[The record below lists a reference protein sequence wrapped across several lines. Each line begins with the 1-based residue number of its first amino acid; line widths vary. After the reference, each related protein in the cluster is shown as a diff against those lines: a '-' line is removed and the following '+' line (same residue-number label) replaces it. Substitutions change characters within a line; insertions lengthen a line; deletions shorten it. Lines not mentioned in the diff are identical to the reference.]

1 MTDLIPRSVLF
12 GNPEKISPRLSPD
25 GERLAYLAPDEGV
38 MNVWVRSRGQQDDR
52 PVTRD
57 RGRGIQAFFWAKN
70 NQQLLYIQ
78 DKNGDEN
85 WHIFAVGLDGPE
97 AKDLTPIDGVQA
109 QVLAVEDQFPDEILV
124 ALNDRDPVWHD
135 VYRLNLRTGERVLAA
150 QNDIGAVGWHADY
163 DFNVRV
169 AETPTAD
176 GGFAVLHRNDGDDDW
191 KPLTSWGAE
200 DAMNTYCAGFAED
213 NQHLWLINSVGEN
226 TSTLN
231 RIDLRTGEAEKVAS
245 DPDVDL
251 GSMMVD
257 PVTHQLEAISYIR
270 AREEWQALDSEVAK
284 DFEALK
290 ITAPGDFSVINR
302 DATNQTWLV
311 AFTLD
316 NGPTP
321 YYVFD
326 RKTREAEFL
335 FSSEPQLET
344 QPLVTME
351 PVVIKARDGLVLH
364 GYLSRPKDVS
374 GPMPAVLNVHGG
386 PWARDH
392 WGYRPEAQWLCNRGY
407 ACLQVNFRG
416 STGYGKAFINAADKE
431 WGGAMQDDI
440 TDAAEWLV
448 SEGIADPQRLAIFG
462 GSYGGFAVLSGLT
475 KTPDLYRCGV
485 DIVGPSNI
493 LTWLETIPP
502 YWKPFEAL
510 VHRRVG
516 HPTED
521 KALLQERSPVNHVDK
536 IQSPL
541 LIVQGRNDP
550 RVNREESLQIKA
562 ALEAAGKTVSFLEFD
577 DEGHGF
583 VKPENRL
590 KFYAVAEAFLAEH
603 LGGRCEP

>member
-25 GERLAYLAPDEGV
+25 GQRLAYLAPDEGV

-52 PVTRD
+52 PVTQD

-135 VYRLNLRTGERVLAA
+135 VYRLNLRTGDRVLAA

-176 GGFAVLHRNDGDDDW
+176 GGFAVLHRNGGDDEW

-226 TSTLN
+226 TSALN
-231 RIDLRTGEAEKVAS
+231 RINLTSGEAEKVAS

-270 AREEWQALDSEVAK
+270 AREEWQALDPEVAK
-284 DFEALK
+284 DFEVLK
-290 ITAPGDFSVINR
+290 ATAPGDFSVINR
-302 DATNQTWLV
+302 DSTNKTWLV

-335 FSSEPQLET
+335 FSSRPELET

-351 PVVIKARDGLVLH
+351 PVLIKARDGLVLH

-521 KALLQERSPVNHVDK
+521 KALLEERSPVNHVDK

-590 KFYAVAEAFLAEH
+590 KFYAVAEVFLAEH
-603 LGGRCEP
+603 LGGRCES